1 MFLSKYFR
9 QMLYLVQIFSA
20 NIVCGSNIVFGPNI
34 LSKYIIYFI
43 FSANIVFGSN
53 IWLEVRGSEGGPFE
67 LPGLTLKNH
76 KKRKKKRKLIF
87 SRLNTI
93 LPMFVHTQY
102 FKILV
107 SQLTSGVWG
116 QGFNSSHQAK
126 ACRSIFSL
134 TSRQCHRLPICFLT
148 SHLTNRNKNQRTLI
162 VRRTGFCIG
171 TIYF

>member
-87 SRLNTI
+87 SWLNTI

-102 FKILV
+102 FKICTCLLPHIG
-107 SQLTSGVWG
+107 SLRSRFQFL
-116 QGFNSSHQAK
+116 SS
-126 ACRSIFSL
+126 SEGLPINIFS
-134 TSRQCHRLPICFLT
+134 H
-148 SHLTNRNKNQRTLI
+148 K
-162 VRRTGFCIG
+162 
-171 TIYF
+171 